1 MHCAY
6 GSQLEEFKPQETFV
20 AGQTI
25 GHYRKRPNQSRPI
38 ELVGSTSEVEAS
50 IEGNLV
56 KALIDTGS
64 TVSTVSNDFYT
75 KHLCHL

>member
-1 MHCAY
+1 M
-6 GSQLEEFKPQETFV
+6 EEFKPQETFV

-25 GHYRKRPNQSRPI
+25 GHYRKRPNKCRPVALI
-38 ELVGSTSEVEAS
+38 GSTSEVEAS